1 MKKIH
6 NSDTSL
12 SITVASIERLKNLQ
26 NRSSANNNY
35 VSMWRHFNK
44 FLIRLDYIP
53 QSWEVCT
60 SMFCAYLIKKHGIQ
74 SSTLK
79 SYISAIK
86 FTLKNDCYKWKD
98 DEVWLSSLTRS
109 CRTINDRM
117 ITRLP
122 IQFKLLELI
131 LFEIQRTLGGSQ
143 PYLEKLYLAMFAL
156 SYYGLLR
163 IGEVTESDHNILAI
177 NVHVATNKKKI
188 VLLM

>member
-12 SITVASIERLKNLQ
+12 SITVASIEGIIERLKNLQ

-60 SMFCAYLIKKHGIQ
+60 SMFCAYLIKKHGNQ

-86 FTLKNDCYKWKD
+86 FTLKMIAI
-98 DEVWLSSLTRS
+98 SG
-109 CRTINDRM
+109 RM
-117 ITRLP
+117 VR
-122 IQFKLLELI
+122 
-131 LFEIQRTLGGSQ
+131 
-143 PYLEKLYLAMFAL
+143 
-156 SYYGLLR
+156 YG
-163 IGEVTESDHNILAI
+163 
-177 NVHVATNKKKI
+177 
-188 VLLM
+188 